1 LTLYKNDPGRVYI
14 AAVEDVSV
22 IRRSRRGLASC
33 AMPNLGEGLFDFQMS
48 LPPCK
53 LSRAVRINRYGHR
66 AVLVVATLRDDGVD
80 RAGLNRL
87 GGLLGVMLQP
97 ECGNLSKPTA
107 DRRFQLVLV
116 KPSHYGEDGYV
127 IRWWR
132 AIIPANS
139 LAAIYGVALECIE
152 RKVLGPDVDIDLE
165 AIDEFSQRI
174 EIQKLVE
181 RFKRHGNFG
190 LVALVGVQSNQ
201 YPRALDLAGP
211 LRAAGIPVAI
221 GGFHVSGCLSMLDG
235 KAVGLDA
242 CREMGVSMFAG
253 EVEGR
258 LDILLRDVA
267 EGRLQPVYNFMRD
280 LPGIEGTPIPFLP
293 IANIRRTLGLSS
305 SFDAGR
311 GCPYECTFCTIINVQ
326 GRKSRYRSPDDIEA
340 LVRVNW
346 AQGVY
351 KYFITDDN
359 FARNKDWEVILDR
372 LIKLREVDDIPLGLM
387 IQVDTLC
394 HKLPNFIEKSKRAG
408 VTRVFIGLENI
419 NPDNLAT
426 AKKRQNKITEYRKML
441 LAWKAQGVLT
451 LAGYILGFS
460 ADTPASIRRD
470 IEIIQRELPLDILEF
485 FCLTPLPGSEDHQ
498 ILWRK
503 GVDMDPDLNKYD
515 LESVC
520 TDHPNMT
527 RKEWTAIYKEAWGL
541 YYSKEHMRTL
551 LRRTAA
557 TGGPMASMVKLLLN
571 FSLTVGLEGL
581 HPIQSG
587 VLRLRHP
594 SERRPSLPVEPA
606 LIFWPRLGWD
616 TVRKTVAILVAL
628 SKLAATAIGA
638 ARDPHRYRY
647 MDQAL
652 TPVGDDDSSLDLMTK
667 TGGAQAA
674 VAHIKRVDE
683 LTHARGT
690 A

>member
-1 LTLYKNDPGRVYI
+1 
-14 AAVEDVSV
+14 
-22 IRRSRRGLASC
+22 
-33 AMPNLGEGLFDFQMS
+33 
-48 LPPCK
+48 
-53 LSRAVRINRYGHR
+53 
-66 AVLVVATLRDDGVD
+66 VA
-80 RAGLNRL
+80 
-87 GGLLGVMLQP
+87 LQP
-97 ECGNLSKPTA
+97 GCGDLPKPSV
-107 DRRFQLVLV
+107 DRRFQFVLI

-132 AIIPANS
+132 AIIPSNS
-139 LAAIYGVALECIE
+139 LAAVYGVALECIE

-165 AIDEFSQRI
+165 AIDEFSQRV
-174 EIQKLVE
+174 EIQKLIG

-201 YPRALDLAGP
+201 YPRALDLARP

-242 CREMGVSMFAG
+242 CRELGVSMFAG
-253 EVEGR
+253 EVEDR
-258 LDILLRDVA
+258 LETLLRDVA
-267 EGRLQPVYNFMRD
+267 ENRLQPVYNFMKD
-280 LPGIEGTPIPFLP
+280 LPGMEGMPIPFLP
-293 IANIRRTLGLSS
+293 LTNIRRTLGLSS

-311 GCPYECTFCTIINVQ
+311 GCPYECSFCTIINVQ

-359 FARNKDWEVILDR
+359 FARNKDWEAILDR
-372 LIKLREVDDIPLGLM
+372 LIKLREVDGIPLGLM

-394 HKLPNFIEKSKRAG
+394 HKLPNFIEKSRRAG

-419 NPDNLAT
+419 NPDNLAA

-470 IEIIQRELPLDILEF
+470 IEIIQRELPLDIIEF

-498 ILWRK
+498 KLWRK

-515 LESVC
+515 VESVC

-541 YYSKEHMRTL
+541 FYSKEHMRTL

-557 TGGPMASMVKLLLN
+557 TGGPMTSMVKLLVN
-571 FSLTVGLEGL
+571 FSVTVGLEGL
-581 HPIQSG
+581 HPLQSG

-594 SERRPSLPVEPA
+594 SERRPGLPVESA
-606 LIFWPRLGWD
+606 FFFWPRLGWD
-616 TVRKTVAILVAL
+616 TVRKTATTLVAL
-628 SKLAATAIGA
+628 SKLAASAISA
-638 ARDPHRYRY
+638 ARDPNRHRY

-652 TPVGDDDSSLDLMTK
+652 TPVGDDDGSLDLMTK

-683 LTHARGT
+683 LTHARG
-690 A
+690 AA